1 MSGGYFNYKQ
11 FELQKLA
18 DEIEQLALENATQ
31 DWDEPYSPETIAEF
45 NEAVR
50 LLRRAYI
57 YVQRID
63 WLVSCD
69 DNEATFNKR
78 LHAQLKDQDV

>member
-1 MSGGYFNYKQ
+1 MSGGHFHYKQ

-18 DEIEQLALENATQ
+18 DEIEQLALENTTQ
-31 DWDEPYSPETIAEF
+31 NWDEPYGPETIAEF

-78 LHAQLKDQDV
+78 LHAQLKEQE

>member
-1 MSGGYFNYKQ
+1 MSGGYFGWKQ
-11 FELQKLA
+11 FELQKMA
-18 DEIEQLALENATQ
+18 DAIEQIALDNAKE
-31 DWDEPYSPETIAEF
+31 DWDEKYSAETVDELH
-45 NEAVR
+45 EAIR

-78 LHAQLKDQDV
+78 LHAQLKEQDV

>member
-1 MSGGYFNYKQ
+1 MSGGHFDYKQ

-69 DNEATFNKR
+69 DNEAAFNKR
-78 LHAQLKDQDV
+78 LHAQLKEQE

>member
-11 FELQKLA
+11 FELQKIA
-18 DEIEQLALENATQ
+18 DEIEQIALDNAKE
-31 DWDEPYSPETIAEF
+31 DWDEKYSAETVDELH
-45 NEAVR
+45 EAIR

-57 YVQRID
+57 YVQRVD
-63 WLVSCD
+63 WLCSCD
-69 DNEATFNKR
+69 DTEADFHKR

>member
-1 MSGGYFNYKQ
+1 MSGGHFGYEQ
-11 FELQKLA
+11 FKLHQLA
-18 DEIEQLALENATQ
+18 DDIEQMILDNDNQ

-78 LHAQLKDQDV
+78 LHAQLKELE

>member
-1 MSGGYFNYKQ
+1 MSGGHFNYKQ

-18 DEIEQLALENATQ
+18 DGIEQLALENATQ

-78 LHAQLKDQDV
+78 LHAQLKDQE

>member
-1 MSGGYFNYKQ
+1 MSGGHFDYKQ
-11 FELQKLA
+11 FELQRLA
-18 DEIEQLALENATQ
+18 DAIEQLALDNATQ
-31 DWDEPYSPETIAEF
+31 NWDEPYSPETIAEF

-78 LHAQLKDQDV
+78 LHAQLKEQE

>member
-11 FELQKLA
+11 YELQKIA
-18 DEIEQLALENATQ
+18 DEIEQIALDNAKE
-31 DWDEPYSPETIAEF
+31 DWDEKYSAETVDELH
-45 NEAVR
+45 EAIR

-63 WLVSCD
+63 WMASGD
-69 DNEATFNKR
+69 DTEIDFHKR
-78 LHAQLKDQDV
+78 LHQQLKEQDV

>member
-1 MSGGYFNYKQ
+1 MILDN
-11 FELQKLA
+11 
-18 DEIEQLALENATQ
+18 DNQ

-63 WLVSCD
+63 WLVCGD
-69 DNEATFNKR
+69 DTPAAFHKR
-78 LHAQLKDQDV
+78 LHAQLKEQE

>member
-1 MSGGYFNYKQ
+1 MSGGYFEYKQ

-18 DEIEQLALENATQ
+18 DAIEQLAIDNADP
-31 DWDEPYSPETIAEF
+31 DWDDKYDEQTVVEF
-45 NEAVR
+45 KEAVR

-57 YVQRID
+57 YVQRVD
-63 WLVSCD
+63 WLASGD

-78 LHAQLKDQDV
+78 LHAQLKDQE

>member
-1 MSGGYFNYKQ
+1 MSGGHFDYKQ

-78 LHAQLKDQDV
+78 LQKQLKEQDV

>member
-1 MSGGYFNYKQ
+1 MSGGYFKYEQ
-11 FELQKLA
+11 FKLQQIA
-18 DEIEQLALENATQ
+18 DDIEQLIVENEET
-31 DWDEPYSPETIAEF
+31 DWDEPYSPETLSEF

-78 LHAQLKDQDV
+78 LHEQLKDQDV